1 MISQPFIFYINHF
14 MCTRATQSKSETTVV
29 AYFTAVPQ
37 TADQFALTVRSALQ
51 GMRSGGSGVDLG
63 GLVNGRG
70 ELGEEV
76 GAEQRAVHVE
86 QHRRDGS
93 AVPSAEAAVA
103 PMKGGRRRGP
113 PAPDAA
119 RTKQE
124 AELADLGK
132 LQEVKERG
140 TASDAAPY
148 SGIIQRTHWKWRS
161 WGGRMREWG

>member
-1 MISQPFIFYINHF
+1 

-37 TADQFALTVRSALQ
+37 TTDQFALTVRSALQ

-86 QHRRDGS
+86 QHRCDGS

-103 PMKGGRRRGP
+103 PIES
-113 PAPDAA
+113 
-119 RTKQE
+119 T
-124 AELADLGK
+124 
-132 LQEVKERG
+132 
-140 TASDAAPY
+140 
-148 SGIIQRTHWKWRS
+148 
-161 WGGRMREWG
+161 